1 MKFLKVLAVAAL
13 LVPTAASAQ
22 TTQLTVAQLHAQLS
36 QLTPEQM
43 RTLERDIGKSL
54 GGMTRD
60 QLSAVWSSFSKEDH
74 AQIKQALRQQTIHNS
89 RIAATNFSLGWGGAL
104 FGLLLLNRTNSA
116 LPLPTAPTSTTRTN

>member
-13 LVPTAASAQ
+13 LVPTVASAQ

-54 GGMTRD
+54 GGMTWD
-60 QLSAVWSSFSKEDH
+60 QLSAFYSTLSKEDH
-74 AQIKQALRQQTIHNS
+74 AQIKQALRQETIRS
-89 RIAATNFSLGWGGAL
+89 SQIRATNFTFGWGGAL

>member
-1 MKFLKVLAVAAL
+1 MKVLKVLAVAAL
-13 LVPTAASAQ
+13 LAPTVASAQ

-60 QLSAVWSSFSKEDH
+60 QLSAVFSTFSKEDH
-74 AQIKQALRQQTIHNS
+74 AQIKQALRQQTIHSS
-89 RIAATNFSLGWGGAL
+89 RIVATNFSLGWGGAL

-116 LPLPTAPTSTTRTN
+116 LPLPTAPTSTISTN